1 MLLCVKQG
9 FLEYQTLLI
18 SESQENNKYKII
30 CSLSKCQF
38 IVTKKIAAELR
49 NIGGNFL
56 PPRFIKIAR
65 TEFSIFAQVNITNP
79 TS

>member
-38 IVTKKIAAELR
+38 IVTKQIAAELR

-56 PPRFIKIAR
+56 PPKIYQNC
-65 TEFSIFAQVNITNP
+65 EHSEHNKSYKLIGQL
-79 TS
+79 